1 MCAFF
6 LPFLG
11 TIAAWRMLKLSPGAL
26 FSLIYACLSVLSPG
40 FDLFFV
46 PLALLFFFF
55 FITCG
60 FSGFIFVPLH
70 VFPSFNL
77 PFFSRGRA
85 VPSFGMVLVQ
95 GCPCGVLRLCRCCS
109 GCVL

>member
-60 FSGFIFVPLH
+60 FFWVYLRAFACFPFI
-70 VFPSFNL
+70 
-77 PFFSRGRA
+77 
-85 VPSFGMVLVQ
+85 
-95 GCPCGVLRLCRCCS
+95 
-109 GCVL
+109 